1 MENVCNPEQYIPAV
15 LRKCKTSHVERTYEV
30 KGWSNSAEFLELLA
44 RKGGRL
50 LKGGEPDLDGVA
62 KIVLNDFMRG
72 KLPWFTPCPKP
83 EATEEEKQGER
94 EARFGETNSKKK
106 KEEMIEDKYG
116 EKVGN
121 GQEYEKDGEQ
131 GDFEEWGGFGDE
143 ESTVVGSEGSV
154 HMEGDEGDWEDNSE
168 GEKNGEVDAE
178 AGASDAS
185 DTDGI
190 DVIEI
195 DEEEMARLAFEAQ
208 EESRKM
214 QLGQLSTSAAS
225 SGHRNKRAKLS

>member
-83 EATEEEKQGER
+83 EATEEEKPGER
-94 EARFGETNSKKK
+94 EARSGETNSK
-106 KEEMIEDKYG
+106 
-116 EKVGN
+116 EKVEIIENEYGGKVGD

-131 GDFEEWGGFGDE
+131 GDFEEWGGFGGE
-143 ESTVVGSEGSV
+143 ESTVVGSEGDV
-154 HMEGDEGDWEDNSE
+154 HMEGDDEGEWEDDSE
-168 GEKNGEVDAE
+168 EEENGEVDVE
-178 AGASDAS
+178 AGASDVS

-190 DVIEI
+190 DVIGI
-195 DEEEMARLAFEAQ
+195 DEEEMERVAFEAQ
-208 EESRKM
+208 EESRAM

-225 SGHRNKRAKLS
+225 SGHRSKRAKLS